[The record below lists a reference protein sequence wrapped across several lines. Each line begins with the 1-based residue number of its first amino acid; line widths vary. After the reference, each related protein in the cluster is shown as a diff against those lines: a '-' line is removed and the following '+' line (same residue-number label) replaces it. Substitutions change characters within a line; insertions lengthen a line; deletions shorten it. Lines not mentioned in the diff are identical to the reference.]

1 MEPLWSQVM
10 EDPAG
15 HFFALTR
22 GPVNGRALA
31 QRLVRGEDGAVVTF
45 EGVARNNTQG
55 RRTLALEYDCY
66 EAMAIEVM
74 ARVGREIAAAH
85 PIGRLGMVHRLGR
98 VEIGET
104 SVVIVVTAAHRAAAF
119 AACREGIDR
128 LKRLVPIWKKEYF
141 EDGAVWVEGAWDA
154 SVVKR

>member
-1 MEPLWSQVM
+1 MGPRWSQM
-10 EDPAG
+10 IEEPEG

-22 GPVNGRALA
+22 EPIDGRELA
-31 QRLVRGEDGAVVTF
+31 ARLVRGEDGAVVTF
-45 EGVARNNTQG
+45 EGVARSHSQG

-66 EAMAIEVM
+66 EPMAIQMM
-74 ARVGREIAAAH
+74 ARLGREIAVAH
-85 PIGRLGMVHRLGR
+85 AIGRVGLVHRLGR
-98 VEIGET
+98 VEIGEA
-104 SVVIVVTAAHRAAAF
+104 SVVIVATAAHRGAAF

-154 SVVKR
+154 AVVKG